1 MTEFRTGFG
10 FQVWKDPL
18 GVLQGMALRI
28 EGQLVYRVG
37 QLQSGAGLGWVD
49 GLQWG
54 LELESGWHQGC
65 NGDRGRTPAEWG
77 LRGLPREAGP
87 CSPRSFEGRCLQV
100 IIYPSSR
107 VLLHGYLSVFS
118 ALEGT
123 QVSKGVER
131 QETPWDSCLGS
142 LASTNLLSPFFPQLQ
157 SIPVP
162 RPAGPAPNPP
172 PIGE

>member
-1 MTEFRTGFG
+1 M
-10 FQVWKDPL
+10 DSN
-18 GVLQGMALRI
+18 GVLDWSQAGTKAVMETVA
-28 EGQLVYRVG
+28 GP
-37 QLQSGAGLGWVD
+37 LQSGV
-49 GLQWG
+49 
-54 LELESGWHQGC
+54 SG
-65 NGDRGRTPAEWG
+65 
-77 LRGLPREAGP
+77 GLPREASP
-87 CSPRSFEGRCLQV
+87 CIPQSFEGRCLQV

-142 LASTNLLSPFFPQLQ
+142 LASTNLLSPFFPQSQ
-157 SIPVP
+157 PIAVP